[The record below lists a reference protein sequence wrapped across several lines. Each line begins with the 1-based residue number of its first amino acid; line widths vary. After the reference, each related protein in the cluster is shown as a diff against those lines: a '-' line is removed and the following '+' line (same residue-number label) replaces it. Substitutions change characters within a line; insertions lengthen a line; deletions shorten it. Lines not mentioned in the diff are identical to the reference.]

1 MLLTLTAFALC
12 FLFTVI
18 DQVCLSIACRHARN
32 ADLIIS
38 KPDELLNVRELK
50 TWSMI
55 SDFDLSESNEKL
67 RGLVTVHDFLFKAR
81 IVTFLLFILA
91 GLNSVTKW

>member
-1 MLLTLTAFALC
+1 MLLTLTAFVLC

-18 DQVCLSIACRHARN
+18 DQVCLSIACWHARN

-38 KPDELLNVRELK
+38 KSDEQLNVRELK

-55 SDFDLSESNEKL
+55 SDFARCDSNEKL
-67 RGLVTVHDFLFKAR
+67 RGLVTVHDALFKAR

-91 GLNSVTKW
+91 GLYSVTKW

>member
-1 MLLTLTAFALC
+1 MLLTLTVFALC

-38 KPDELLNVRELK
+38 KPNELLNVRELK

-55 SDFDLSESNEKL
+55 SDFARCDSNEKL
-67 RGLVTVHDFLFKAR
+67 RDLVTVHDFLFKAR

-91 GLNSVTKW
+91 GLYSATKW

>member
-32 ADLIIS
+32 ANLIIS
-38 KPDELLNVRELK
+38 KSDELLNVRELN

-55 SDFDLSESNEKL
+55 SDFAPRESNDKL
-67 RGLVTVHDFLFKAR
+67 RGLVTVHDTLFKAR
-81 IVTFLLFILA
+81 VISFILFLLAL
-91 GLNSVTKW
+91 LYEVSNW

>member
-38 KPDELLNVRELK
+38 KSDELLNVRESK

-55 SDFDLSESNEKL
+55 SDFALSESNEKL
-67 RGLVTVHDFLFKAR
+67 RDLVTVHACLLKAR

-91 GLNSVTKW
+91 GLYSVTKW

>member
-1 MLLTLTAFALC
+1 MLLTLTAFVLC

-18 DQVCLSIACRHARN
+18 DQVCLSIACWHARN

-38 KPDELLNVRELK
+38 KSDELLNVRVLK

-55 SDFDLSESNEKL
+55 SDFARCDSNEKL
-67 RGLVTVHDFLFKAR
+67 RGLVTVHDALFKAR
-81 IVTFLLFILA
+81 IISFLLFLLA
-91 GLNSVTKW
+91 LLYEVSYW

>member
-38 KPDELLNVRELK
+38 KSDELLNVRELK

-55 SDFDLSESNEKL
+55 ADFARCDSNEKL

-91 GLNSVTKW
+91 GLYSVTKW